1 MRRLTLILALLLLAV
16 LPARAYA
23 HHSLA
28 GGEDCGTRRVDNVAE
43 MTKGRTDGMVLSV
56 DHQIGCAHVILR
68 NLVGTGI
75 DESYG
80 YAGQRE
86 NCVRYGQQEAAGI
99 FTYYFDIKN
108 VDPSSIPVTCSAYSG
123 PD

>member
-1 MRRLTLILALLLLAV
+1 MYRLMLWATIVIALM
-16 LPARAYA
+16 LPGPVYA

-28 GGEDCGTRRVDNVAE
+28 GGEDCGTRRVDNVVE
-43 MTKGRTDGMVLSV
+43 MTKGRTDGMVVSV
-56 DHQIGCAHVILR
+56 DHQIGCARVILR
-68 NLVGTGI
+68 NLVGTGL

-99 FTYYFDIKN
+99 FRFYFDIPN